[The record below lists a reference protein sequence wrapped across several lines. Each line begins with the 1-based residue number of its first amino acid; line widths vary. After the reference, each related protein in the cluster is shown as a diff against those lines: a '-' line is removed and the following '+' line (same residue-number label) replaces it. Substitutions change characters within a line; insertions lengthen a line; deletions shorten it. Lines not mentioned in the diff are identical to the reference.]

1 MKVLHL
7 ISGGDSGGAKT
18 HIFSL
23 MKGLKGKVDAKIIC
37 FIKDTFYD
45 EAVERG
51 IDIEV
56 YPQKSR
62 SDMSVV
68 TKLSDEIK
76 KNRYDIVHC
85 HGARANF
92 IGMFLKKH
100 ISIPMVTTVHSDYQL
115 DFKGNFYKNLIYTT
129 LNKIALKKFD
139 YYVCV
144 TDSFQKML
152 EERGFS
158 PSEIYVLYNGID
170 FEEENSVLS
179 KEDFFQRYQIPY
191 HGEMVVGIAAR
202 LDKVKDHVTFVKGAA
217 YALEKTSDMIF
228 LFAGDGE
235 EKNRLEALIREYEI
249 ENHMYFLG
257 WVKDKYS
264 FFHAIDVN
272 VLTSL
277 SESFPYVILEAASC
291 HKPTVA
297 SKTGGISHIISSGE
311 NGYLFPVG
319 DAKSLGSHL
328 VTLYNN
334 RDLCTEFGE
343 RIYEKVAM
351 NFSAE
356 AMGNTQA
363 SIYQDILNREGKNE
377 NN

>member
-23 MKGLKGKVDAKIIC
+23 MKGLRGKAEAKIIC
-37 FIKDTFYD
+37 FIRDTFYV
-45 EAVERG
+45 EAVEHG

-68 TKLSDEIK
+68 TKLSAEIK
-76 KNRYDIVHC
+76 RGQYDMVHC

-100 ISIPMVTTVHSDYQL
+100 ISVPMVTTVHSDYQL

-139 YYVCV
+139 YYICV
-144 TDSFQKML
+144 TDSFKEML
-152 EERGFS
+152 VSRGFS
-158 PSEIYVLYNGID
+158 PSKIYVLYNGID
-170 FEEENSVLS
+170 LEEEQDITP
-179 KEDFFQRYQIPY
+179 KEAFFQRYHIPY
-191 HGEMVVGIAAR
+191 QGQMVVGIAAR
-202 LDKVKDHVTFVKGAA
+202 LDKVKDHETFLKGAA
-217 YALEKTSDMIF
+217 HAVKENSDMLF
-228 LFAGDGE
+228 LLAGDGE
-235 EKNRLEALIREYEI
+235 EKAHLQSLVDEYELN
-249 ENHMYFLG
+249 NHVYFLG

-264 FFHAIDVN
+264 FFNAVDVN

-291 HKPTVA
+291 KKPTIA
-297 SKTGGISHIISSGE
+297 TDTGGISHMIV
-311 NGYLFPVG
+311 NGVNGFLFPVG
-319 DAKSLGSHL
+319 DDK
-328 VTLYNN
+328 TLA
-334 RDLCTEFGE
+334 RDLLTFYENRNLCREFGE
-343 RIYEKVAM
+343 EIYQTVRD

-356 AMGNTQA
+356 AMGQMQEE
-363 SIYQDILNREGKNE
+363 IYRDILNREDN
-377 NN
+377 